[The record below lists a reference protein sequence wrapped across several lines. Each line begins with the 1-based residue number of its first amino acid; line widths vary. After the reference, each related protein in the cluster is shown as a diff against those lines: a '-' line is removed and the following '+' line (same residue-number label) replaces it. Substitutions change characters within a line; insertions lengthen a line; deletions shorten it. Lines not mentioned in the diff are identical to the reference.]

1 MMFAYAAARIGQ
13 TLLVLTAISFVG
25 FLLVANLGDPL
36 ASLLT
41 PDSTPAE
48 RAALVAALHLDEP
61 LLMRFLNFFRGLL
74 SGDFGISYRA
84 HEPVAK
90 LIGERLPATVELA
103 LASLVITLVV
113 GTTAG
118 VYCGVHPRSLLA
130 RLIMFMSI
138 AGITLPT
145 FVVGIVL
152 IAIFSVKL
160 AWLPS
165 FGRGDVVDLGFWTTG
180 FLSASGWRAIVLPAI
195 TLSLFQVTFAIRMI
209 RTQLMEV
216 GQSEHIRFARARGL
230 SERRIWYVYALK
242 NTLLPVITIL
252 GLQLGNIIAFSV
264 VTENVFAWPGLGSLF
279 LQSIQAADM
288 PVISIYLIL
297 IGAIFMLINLMVELS
312 YPMIDARVLR
322 RRS

>member
-1 MMFAYAAARIGQ
+1 MMFRYVASRVMQ
-13 TLLVLTAISFVG
+13 TVIVLTAISFVG

-41 PDSTPAE
+41 PDST
-48 RAALVAALHLDEP
+48 AADREALIRALHLDEP
-61 LLMRFLNFFRGLL
+61 LIWRFFDFFRGLL

-90 LIGERLPATVELA
+90 LIAERLPATVELA
-103 LASLVITLVV
+103 LASLAITLVF

-118 VYCGVHPRSLLA
+118 VYCGVHPNSVPA
-130 RLIMFMSI
+130 RLLMFMSI
-138 AGITLPT
+138 TGVTLPT
-145 FVVGIVL
+145 FVVGILL
-152 IAIFSVKL
+152 IAVFSVKL

-165 FGRGDVVDLGFWTTG
+165 FGRGDVVHLGYWTTG
-180 FLSASGWRAIVLPAI
+180 FLTASGWRALVLPAI
-195 TLSLFQVTFAIRMI
+195 TLALFQVTFVIRI
-209 RTQLMEV
+209 LRTQLMEV

-242 NTLLPVITIL
+242 NTLLPVITVL

-279 LQSIQAADM
+279 LQSIQSADM

-297 IGAIFMLINLMVELS
+297 IGAIFMLINLAVELT
-312 YPMIDARVLR
+312 YPLIDARVLAR
-322 RRS
+322 RG

>member
-1 MMFAYAAARIGQ
+1 MLAYSAARILQ
-13 TLLVLTAISFVG
+13 TILVLTAISFVG

-41 PDSTPAE
+41 PDATPAD
-48 RAALVAALHLDEP
+48 RAALVQALHLDEP
-61 LLMRFLNFFRGLL
+61 FLSRFLNFFRGLL

-90 LIGERLPATVELA
+90 LIAERLPATVELA
-103 LASLVITLVV
+103 LASLVITLLV

-118 VYCGVHPRSLLA
+118 VYCGVHPRSMLA

-138 AGITLPT
+138 AGVTLPT

-165 FGRGDVVDLGFWTTG
+165 FGRGDVVDLGYWTTG
-180 FLSASGWRAIVLPAI
+180 FLTASGWRAIILPAV
-195 TLSLFQVTFAIRMI
+195 TLSLFQVTFVIRMI

-230 SERRIWYVYALK
+230 TEKRIWYVYALK
-242 NTLLPVITIL
+242 NTLLPVITVL

-312 YPMIDARVLR
+312 YPAIDARVLR